1 MTHDLSL
8 MPLVSGIIDQFPY
21 FGLFALL
28 ILGGL
33 GLPFP
38 EDATLILC
46 GFLMS
51 TGVVKPVPVL
61 LVVYAGLLISDFF
74 IFLVGNKYGSAV
86 INHPVFHK
94 FISSQ
99 RLKFLEDQFA
109 KKGIW
114 LIIAGRHL
122 AVLRAQIFLA
132 AGSMKMS
139 PLKFFAA
146 DAVSAVLTMTL
157 MTGAG
162 YIGGNSLEIVK
173 KNVTQIGHVA
183 VVLLTT
189 ALAVYLLYR
198 YFRDLRK

>member
-1 MTHDLSL
+1 MGYRQW
-8 MPLVSGIIDQFPY
+8 VSGIIDQFPY
-21 FGLFALL
+21 IGLFMLL
-28 ILGGL
+28 ILGGM

-46 GFLMS
+46 GFLIS
-51 TGVVKPVPVL
+51 TEAVKPVPVL
-61 LVVYAGLLISDFF
+61 LVVYVGLLISDFF

-94 FISSQ
+94 FISLQ
-99 RLKFLEDQFA
+99 RLKFMEDQFA

-139 PLKFFAA
+139 PLKFVAA
-146 DAVSAVLTMTL
+146 DAVSAVLTMSL
-157 MTGAG
+157 MIGAG
-162 YIGGNSLEIVK
+162 YVVGNSLEIVK
-173 KNVTQIGHVA
+173 KNVKEIGHAA
-183 VVLLTT
+183 VVFLTA

-198 YFRDLRK
+198 YFRDIRK

>member
-1 MTHDLSL
+1 MTYNLLFIH
-8 MPLVSGIIDQFPY
+8 QFPY
-21 FGLFALL
+21 IGLFLLL

-46 GFLMS
+46 GFLIS
-51 TGVVKPVPVL
+51 EAVVKPVPVL
-61 LVVYAGLLISDFF
+61 LVVYVGLLISDFF

-99 RLKFLEDQFA
+99 RLRFIKDQFA
-109 KKGIW
+109 EKGIW

-132 AGSMKMS
+132 AGVMKMS
-139 PLKFFAA
+139 PLKFFTA
-146 DAVSAVLTMTL
+146 DAVSAVLTMAL
-157 MTGAG
+157 MIGAG
-162 YIGGNSLEIVK
+162 YLGGNSLEIIK
-173 KNVTQIGHVA
+173 KDITQVGHAA
-183 VVLLTT
+183 VVLLMT

>member
-1 MTHDLSL
+1 MGSGHWA
-8 MPLVSGIIDQFPY
+8 SGIVDQFPY

-28 ILGGL
+28 ILGGM

-46 GFLMS
+46 GFLIS

-94 FISSQ
+94 FISLQ
-99 RLKFLEDQFA
+99 RLKFLKDQFA

-122 AVLRAQIFLA
+122 AGLRAQIFLA

-139 PLKFFAA
+139 PLKFIAA
-146 DAVSAVLTMTL
+146 DAVSAVFTMTL
-157 MTGAG
+157 MIGAG
-162 YIGGNSLEIVK
+162 YLGGNSLEIVK
-173 KNVTQIGHVA
+173 KNVTNIGHAA
-183 VVLLTT
+183 VVFLT
-189 ALAVYLLYR
+189 AVLVVYLLYR

>member
-1 MTHDLSL
+1 MGNGQWVT
-8 MPLVSGIIDQFPY
+8 GIIGQFPY
-21 FGLFALL
+21 LGLFALL
-28 ILGGL
+28 ILGGM

-38 EDATLILC
+38 EDASLILC
-46 GFLMS
+46 GFLIS
-51 TGVVKPVPVL
+51 TEVVKPVPVL

-99 RLKFLEDQFA
+99 RLKFIEDQFA

-122 AVLRAQIFLA
+122 AILRAQIFLA
-132 AGSMKMS
+132 AGVMKMS

-146 DAVSAVLTMTL
+146 DAVSAVFTMTL
-157 MTGAG
+157 MIGAG
-162 YIGGNSLEIVK
+162 YVGGNSLEIIK
-173 KNVTQIGHVA
+173 KDITQIGHAA
-183 VVLLTT
+183 VVLLTI

>member
-1 MTHDLSL
+1 MTYYLSL
-8 MPLVSGIIDQFPY
+8 MPWVSGIIDQFPY
-21 FGLFALL
+21 IGLFMLL
-28 ILGGL
+28 ILGGM

-46 GFLMS
+46 GFLIS
-51 TGVVKPVPVL
+51 AEVVKPVPVL
-61 LVVYAGLLISDFF
+61 LVVYVGLLIADFF
-74 IFLVGNKYGSAV
+74 IFLVGNKYGGAV

-99 RLKFLEDQFA
+99 RLKFIEDQFA

-114 LIIAGRHL
+114 LILAGRHL
-122 AVLRAQIFLA
+122 AILRAQIFLA
-132 AGSMKMS
+132 AGVMKMS
-139 PLKFFAA
+139 PLKFLAA
-146 DAVSAVLTMTL
+146 DAVSAVLTMSL
-157 MTGAG
+157 MIGAG
-162 YIGGNSLEIVK
+162 YVGGNSLEVIK
-173 KNVTQIGHVA
+173 KGITQVGHVA